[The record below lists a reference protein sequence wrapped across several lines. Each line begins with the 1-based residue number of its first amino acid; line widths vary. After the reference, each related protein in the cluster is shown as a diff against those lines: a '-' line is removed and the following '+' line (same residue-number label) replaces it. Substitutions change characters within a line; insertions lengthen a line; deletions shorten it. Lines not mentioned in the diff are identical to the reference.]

1 MECWILGASAILFL
15 GAVILAVMTRRALVR
30 YTSELSNCLDDMIA
44 GKKDIIFQEEQ
55 DTLQGKLETKMRS
68 LYEILQERA
77 GQNQRDRELLE
88 TTIADLSHQ
97 VKTPIANIRM
107 YHNFLHRDNLDA
119 KRRGEFM
126 EALENQV
133 DKLEF
138 LIQSMIKLSR
148 LESGIVRVNP
158 EYAPVYPL
166 LESCICD
173 IALKAEAKDIEITVD
188 CVDNLYAFF
197 DVKWTE
203 EAVFNLMDNAVKYT
217 GNGGEIHVSAMAT
230 DFFVR
235 IRIQDSGRGIPE
247 KNITQIF
254 KRFYREPEAAK
265 TEGVGIGLYLARE
278 IVNKENG
285 FIEVQSEVG
294 KGSVFSVHL
303 PMEKV

>member
-1 MECWILGASAILFL
+1 MEYWILAAAAVLFL
-15 GAVILAVMTRRALVR
+15 GAVLSAVITRKELVR
-30 YTSELSNCLDDMIA
+30 YTSELSNCLDEMIA
-44 GKKDIIFQEEQ
+44 GNEDIVFQEEQ
-55 DTLQGKLETKMRS
+55 ETLIGKLQTKLRK

-77 GQNQRDRELLE
+77 SQSQENRELLE
-88 TTIADLSHQ
+88 KTIADLSHQ
-97 VKTPIANIRM
+97 VKTPISSIRM
-107 YHNFLHRDNLDA
+107 YHNFLHKENLDEK
-119 KRRGEFM
+119 KRRQFM

-166 LESCICD
+166 LESSICD
-173 IALKAEAKDIEITVD
+173 IALKAEAKEIDISVD
-188 CVDNLYAFF
+188 CVENLHAFF
-197 DVKWTE
+197 DTKWTQ

-217 GNGGEIHVSAMAT
+217 GKGGSIQISAMAT

-235 IRIQDSGRGIPE
+235 IRIRDSGKGICE
-247 KNITQIF
+247 KNLTQIF
-254 KRFYREPEAAK
+254 KRFYREPEVTG

-278 IVNKENG
+278 IVDKENG